1 MQIPYIFVLMAFLVA
16 YAPVKAETLTLDRII
31 QHALQSSPETARITL
46 SLEDAKAE
54 AFEVETLT
62 NPTAEIDITAVEN
75 DANRSVEIELEQPVR
90 LSHFDSRIA
99 YAEAIRHTADIEQ
112 KAKLLG
118 LVHSI
123 TLAYASYW
131 AIQEQEKILT
141 ANVSYAKNKF
151 DLIERGSRLGFIDRA
166 DADIFKANVLVLKE
180 RLRSLRIRKQNGA
193 VNLLRMAGIKQRQF
207 EAMPLNI
214 DVIPDLDVL
223 KRMSESEGSIR
234 NILQSR
240 RSRAEHRLQVAKQDV
255 RFPEFAPRAI
265 VERDF
270 DDNSTAVLFG
280 INIAI
285 PIWDRNN
292 AELSRARAERQL
304 ADRNLAALNR
314 HNFSWVI
321 EASYNR
327 VKELQLS
334 TSTYRDEILPAWRKV
349 ASLTDLKFE
358 SGQASVFELF
368 QMRERISE
376 IEIEALQANLN
387 FIEAQLE
394 LESLVGQ
401 SLSGIKE

>member
-1 MQIPYIFVLMAFLVA
+1 MQTPYIFVLMAFLVA
-16 YAPVKAETLTLDRII
+16 YTPVKAETLTLDRII
-31 QHALQSSPETARITL
+31 QQALQSSPEIARIIL

-75 DANRSVEIELEQPVR
+75 DANRSVAIELEQPVR

-99 YAEAIRHTADIEQ
+99 YSEAIRHTADIEQ

-131 AIQEQEKILT
+131 AIQEQEKIMT
-141 ANVSYAKNKF
+141 ANVSYAKNKL

-180 RLRSLRIRKQNGA
+180 RLRSLRTRKQNGA
-193 VNLLRMAGIKQRQF
+193 VNLLRMAGIEQRQF

-214 DVIPDLDVL
+214 EVIPDLDVL

-240 RSRAEHRLQVAKQDV
+240 RSRAEHRLQVAKQDA

-304 ADRNLAALNR
+304 ADRNLAALSR

-349 ASLTDLKFE
+349 ALLTDLKFE

-401 SLSGIKE
+401 SFSGIKE